1 MTPVLEL
8 NPVSTS
14 QERKPVF
21 KPVSDAIQI
30 LPESDL
36 PGFSVLLHIDKYIP
50 D

>member
-1 MTPVLEL
+1 MTPVLKL

-14 QERKPVF
+14 QEKKPDF
-21 KPVSDAIQI
+21 KPVSDTIQI

-36 PGFSVLLHIDKYIP
+36 PDFSALLHIDKYIP